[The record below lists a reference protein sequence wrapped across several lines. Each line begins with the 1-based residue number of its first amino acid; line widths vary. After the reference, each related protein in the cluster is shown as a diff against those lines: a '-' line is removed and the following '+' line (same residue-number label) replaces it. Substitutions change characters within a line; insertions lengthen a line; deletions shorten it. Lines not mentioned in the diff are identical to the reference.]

1 LGARTVINKIRDY
14 LNPLNTGPWKTTIAV
29 VADDEDENIHM
40 NDSDK
45 LAELIA
51 EEEPSFNIEK
61 IYLDSYKQLTS
72 ISGQSYPGA
81 LKAIND
87 RVNSGCLILNYSGH
101 GNETG
106 LAHERVVT
114 AETIGSW
121 TNKGKYPAFVTA
133 TCEFSRFD
141 DIDINSGSGEISQKT
156 SAGELALLNPEGGA
170 IALFSTTRIV
180 FASHNYTLAS
190 NLYAHAFDRDDQGRG
205 LTMGEIMRRAKVNTA
220 AYNKRNF
227 TLLGDPALR
236 LAWPWQGRVITDS
249 INGISISSFNDTIR
263 GLSELHITGHI
274 NDSDGLLMEDLN
286 GYLHPVL
293 YDKPYVM
300 TSLAND
306 GGTPFTFMADDRVL
320 FKGKTEVVNGRF
332 SLTIFVPRDIDYN
345 YGPGMLRYFASGENS
360 DYLGYYDD
368 MTIGGLANPSISDTT
383 GPVIRLFLNDTLF
396 RDGGIS
402 DPNPVLIAHLSDPSS
417 INTAGT
423 GLGHD
428 IVARLDNDISNSI
441 ILNSWYVNDVGTYK
455 SGKIIYPLDRLER
468 GEHSLTLKAWDN
480 FNNSSTASLM
490 FFVRDEEGLVLN
502 KLINYPNPFIHST
515 DISVEHN
522 RPDEFIEII
531 INIYTTGGEL
541 VKSIKTAEHSGG
553 YRINPIRWDAR
564 NNNGARVAAG
574 IYIYNV
580 LFRTDSGET
589 ARVSGRMIIL

>member
-1 LGARTVINKIRDY
+1 
-14 LNPLNTGPWKTTIAV
+14 
-29 VADDEDENIHM
+29 
-40 NDSDK
+40 
-45 LAELIA
+45 
-51 EEEPSFNIEK
+51 
-61 IYLDSYKQLTS
+61 
-72 ISGQSYPGA
+72 
-81 LKAIND
+81 
-87 RVNSGCLILNYSGH
+87 
-101 GNETG
+101 
-106 LAHERVVT
+106 
-114 AETIGSW
+114 
-121 TNKGKYPAFVTA
+121 VTA

-263 GLSELHITGHI
+263 GLSELHIRGHI
-274 NDSDGLLMEDLN
+274 NDSDGSLMEDMI
-286 GYLHPVL
+286 GSLHPVL

-306 GGTPFTFMADDRVL
+306 GGTPFTYMADDRVL

-402 DPNPVLIAHLSDPSS
+402 DPTPVLIAHLSDPSS